1 MIIDIDNNFLILS
14 KGPTQELDETSLTVE
29 AQYLI
34 NISKSNRKFCLSLHH
49 NGSNI
54 FYFLMLQKINQFKVN
69 DTGKKYPLLK
79 K

>member
-1 MIIDIDNNFLILS
+1 MIIDIDNNSLILS
-14 KGPTQELDETSLTVE
+14 KSPTQELDETSLTVE

-34 NISKSNRKFCLSLHH
+34 NISKLNRKFCLSLHH
-49 NGSNI
+49 NWSNI
-54 FYFLMLQKINQFKVN
+54 FYFLMLQKIDQFKAN